1 MAHTQCLRHFRCR
14 EAERLLAA
22 ARKADLLADPSAPLF
37 WRHYHV
43 HRDLC
48 EQGLIEPGEWP
59 SRRAL
64 FLLMAV
70 LRRRRREW
78 RERDA
83 RGEYDV
89 RLPAVAGDEVKR

>member
-1 MAHTQCLRHFRCR
+1 MA
-14 EAERLLAA
+14 E
-22 ARKADLLADPSAPLF
+22 
-37 WRHYHV
+37 
-43 HRDLC
+43 
-48 EQGLIEPGEWP
+48 
-59 SRRAL
+59 
-64 FLLMAV
+64 AV